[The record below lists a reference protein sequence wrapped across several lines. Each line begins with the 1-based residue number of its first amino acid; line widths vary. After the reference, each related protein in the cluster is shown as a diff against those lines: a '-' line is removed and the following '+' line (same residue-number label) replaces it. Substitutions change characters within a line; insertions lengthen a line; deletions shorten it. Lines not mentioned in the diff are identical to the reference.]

1 VAREGLSHEAIVH
14 RYLHLVKY
22 AAGRLS
28 VQLPPH
34 VEIGDLINDGVVGL
48 LDAIEKYDGSRGVK
62 FETYALTRIHGAML
76 DALRKLD
83 WVPRE
88 LRRRARA
95 LQSARAWLEVELG
108 RVPSNAELAA
118 QLHVSLDELRRLQ
131 QRLRGAAIIS
141 LEERLPDAGSGGGG
155 QPVTVAETLG
165 DGGSDVGTQ
174 LERDEQRRELQ
185 RAVEELPDQQ
195 RVVIEAYYFRG
206 QPLKVVK
213 QTLGVSES
221 RVSQIHGQAVAALR
235 TRLHD
240 QRGTVRGEVPG
251 DALAA
256 ARPAKIANRSS
267 IAGPEDF
274 GP

>member
-1 VAREGLSHEAIVH
+1 VAREDLSHEAIVH

-28 VQLPPH
+28 LQLPPH

-48 LDAIEKYDGSRGVK
+48 LDAIDKYDGGRGVK
-62 FETYALTRIHGAML
+62 FETYALTRIHGAMV

-83 WVPRE
+83 WVPRD

-95 LQSARAWLEVELG
+95 LHSARSWLEVELG
-108 RVPSNAELAA
+108 RAPSNEELAA
-118 QLHVSLDELRRLQ
+118 HLQVSLDELRRLQ
-131 QRLRGAAIIS
+131 QRLRGAAIVS
-141 LEERLPDAGSGGGG
+141 LEDRLPDAGAGDGTR
-155 QPVTVAETLG
+155 VTVAETLG
-165 DGGSDVGTQ
+165 DGDADVGTR

-185 RAVEELPDQQ
+185 RAVEALPDQQ
-195 RVVIEAYYFRG
+195 RAVIEAYYFRG

-213 QTLGVSES
+213 QALGVSES

-240 QRGTVRGEVPG
+240 QRHAVRGEVSAPAG
-251 DALAA
+251 
-256 ARPAKIANRSS
+256 ARSAKIANRSS
-267 IAGPEDF
+267 IAGQEDS